1 MTPEI
6 FKTEIYHVNG
16 KGEEGGTV
24 FSEMQGREGNQED
37 VMALAQQQALYQFKN
52 AYRYETGG
60 MLPHL
65 RNLTLQKSKLVDIV
79 NRNTLADLIRE
90 IPSHRLSQNRLRPSK
105 SNSRRL
111 GRFA

>member
-6 FKTEIYHVNG
+6 FKTEIYHING
-16 KGEEGGTV
+16 KGEEGGVSLLERSLDFARTDRSALSMNPQTV
-24 FSEMQGREGNQED
+24 FSEMQGREGNQGD

-65 RNLTLQKSKLVDIV
+65 RNLTLQKSKLVITV
-79 NRNTLADLIRE
+79 FEN
-90 IPSHRLSQNRLRPSK
+90 LR
-105 SNSRRL
+105 
-111 GRFA
+111 